1 MTRIEAKDLFRKDKD
16 SYGKP
21 RGIMHKIDQIF
32 DELEEGT
39 VFVVWSVENCRNPE
53 EAKKN
58 HVGTGVN
65 EKCLR
70 TTSGDY
76 IGIETGKFYSKK
88 LHYHSRLY
96 RGKIIG
102 ADDKN
107 QTGMYHLYD
116 DPDLSDYKD
125 GENRINW
132 KRKYLGALVTVREAH
147 SAGEHIIYYCLEL
160 DEYFSDNEIEI
171 LK

>member
-1 MTRIEAKDLFRKDKD
+1 MIRAEAKDLFRKDKD

-21 RGIMHKIDQIF
+21 RGVMHKIDQIF

-76 IGIETGKFYSKK
+76 IGIETGKFYSKRT
-88 LHYHSRLY
+88 HYHSRLY

-102 ADDKN
+102 A
-107 QTGMYHLYD
+107 
-116 DPDLSDYKD
+116 D